1 MQQLLPQ
8 DIPED
13 ISWMRDNPI
22 WRKVQEEIV
31 TLKMANKM
39 STFNFPWPT
48 NLAMMVLL
56 RSANPVLSHFHLP
69 ETEVTILLLQTF
81 M

>member
-1 MQQLLPQ
+1 MQQLPQ
-8 DIPED
+8 DTPED
-13 ISWMRDNPI
+13 ISRMRDNPI
-22 WRKVQEEIV
+22 WRKMQEEIV

-39 STFNFPWPT
+39 STIYFPWPT

-56 RSANPVLSHFHLP
+56 RSANTVLSHFHLP
-69 ETEVTILLLQTF
+69 EAEVTIPRLQTF